1 MKDFSLL
8 EKIIS
13 DEDNVYLGKD
23 VTFDEVKTTT
33 SDLAPDKFPR
43 PDGYPPYFFS
53 KVSSLIGRSVFR
65 AVKAFFHSGKLLKE
79 INHTFIMLIP

>member
-1 MKDFSLL
+1 MHFNIGLLGSFVLIWVKDFSLL

-43 PDGYPPYFFS
+43 PDGYPPYFFFKS
-53 KVSSLIGRSVFR
+53 IG
-65 AVKAFFHSGKLLKE
+65 LW
-79 INHTFIMLIP
+79 